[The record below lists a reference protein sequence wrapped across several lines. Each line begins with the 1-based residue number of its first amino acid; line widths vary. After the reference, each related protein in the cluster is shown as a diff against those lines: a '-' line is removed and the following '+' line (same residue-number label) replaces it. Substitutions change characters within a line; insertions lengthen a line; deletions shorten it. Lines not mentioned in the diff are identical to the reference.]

1 MKHYSLNQTGVVQ
14 TNGRRKLRSF
24 AGLAVAL
31 VATTLSA
38 CNDNAAAPTNRAA
51 FVRTEIVQARGMQ
64 VSATLTGEV
73 RARFQADL
81 SFRVSG
87 RVIER
92 FADVGSHVQAGQV
105 LALLDPA
112 EQQADAE
119 AASAAVAAAE
129 SQLQVAKATFERQ
142 KSLISSGFTTR
153 PSYDQAQEG
162 LRTAEGALEAAKAQ
176 LGSANEALGY
186 TALRAEAAG
195 VITARSL
202 EVGQVVQIAQ
212 PVFALAQDGERD
224 AVFDVY
230 ESIFF
235 GGLDGNRV
243 SLTLV
248 SDPNV
253 TASGYVREISPA
265 IDAKS
270 STIRVKVAIQ
280 DPLAAM
286 TLGSAVAGTAKTKAQ
301 QQILLPWTALMAAGS
316 RPAVWIIDPTTRT
329 VSLKQVTVGSYEAGG
344 VLIEAGLEPGERV
357 VIDGGK
363 LLSVGQPVTYEGG
376 QS

>member
-14 TNGRRKLRSF
+14 TNGRRRLRSF

-51 FVRTEIVQARGMQ
+51 FVRTEIVQPRGMQ

-112 EQQADAE
+112 EQQADVD
-119 AASAAVAAAE
+119 AASAAVDAAK
-129 SQLQVAKATFERQ
+129 SQLRVAKATFERQ

-162 LRTAEGALEAAKAQ
+162 LRTAEGALEVAKAQ

-186 TALRAEAAG
+186 TALRAEATG
-195 VITARSL
+195 VITVRSL
-202 EVGQVVQIAQ
+202 EVGQVVQAAQ

-224 AVFDVY
+224 AVFDIY

-235 GGLDGNRV
+235 GDLDGSRV

-248 SDPNV
+248 SDPDV
-253 TASGYVREISPA
+253 IASGYAREVSPA

-280 DPLAAM
+280 DPPAAM
-286 TLGSAVAGTAKTKAQ
+286 TLGSAVAGTVKTKAQ
-301 QQILLPWTALMAAGS
+301 QQIALPWTALMAAGS
-316 RPAVWIIDPTTRT
+316 KPAVWIIDPTTKAA
-329 VSLKQVTVGSYEAGG
+329 SLKPVKIGGYEEGG

-363 LLSVGQPVTYEGG
+363 LLSAGQPVTYEGE
-376 QS
+376 QL